1 MSTRILTGKYL
12 SGYTLTSA
20 WTGVQVNASA
30 VVAGTVGAN
39 GVYVAGSPG
48 GIALDLPNAFTA
60 VNHGFIEGGAGGNGG
75 VNDYNGGAGGA
86 GGVGVDLAFGGTLT
100 NTDAIYGG
108 AGGTGG
114 YGGNLGGAG
123 GAGGYAAVFGGGGIL
138 TNTGVISGGR
148 GGDAGGGAHGTGN
161 RGLGGGGAY
170 FSQPGTVHN
179 QGAIRAGNEGSGGG
193 GGFHAGVRLES
204 GGRIVNGSSTN
215 HTASIGGDIGVF
227 ALGPA
232 TIVNYGDI
240 YGHGY
245 YHSIQLLFGG
255 RVIAEPG
262 ANFGGGGAYAQN
274 AAVLELAGGSG
285 TFGFDGVNA
294 SVTGSISGNFGGF
307 SSYVLDAGGS
317 WTISGVNTVATGHA
331 LTSSALLTLAAGA
344 SVTVADGASFAAQGH
359 LINGGTIALASTASH
374 SDLVVMAGGLNLYG
388 GQVDLSGPGARI
400 HGVSAAASFF
410 NDGTITGQGWLGLS
424 SLILDND
431 SSGVIEAVGK
441 QGLVVAVSGYS
452 GNFGMM
458 ESAAGSVLTIRDS
471 SIAQTPTHGT
481 IAALNGGRVNLS
493 GDIIS
498 SGTLSQTGTGV
509 FNING
514 NGVELSGS
522 YQAITIDGVIQV
534 LAGIALTLDGAI
546 VNSGKIN
553 TFGGAHATK
562 LVVGADGVTLTGGGQ
577 VNTKANVNNIIVG
590 AAAGDTLTNVDN
602 RIAGAGN
609 IGDKSMVLVNQAK
622 GTILGN
628 SAVTLTLDTG
638 TSTIAN
644 AGLIESASTGQVVV
658 RSAVANT
665 GSLFAASGTLTL
677 DGVVTGT
684 GGAKIKTGVL
694 NIAAKFGE
702 AVTFLTGATGQLRLT
717 DFTQFSGAVAG
728 FSHTGA
734 NSIDLAGFTK
744 TGAKA
749 SYAGTT
755 VSGTLTVTNG
765 TQTAKVHLTG
775 DYTAATFTLASDG
788 HGGVLVKDPSAPLA
802 QATAAFGPHPPP
814 QLAAALVW
822 RAPRLPVLHVQA

>member
-1 MSTRILTGKYL
+1 MTTRILTGKYL

-30 VVAGTVGAN
+30 VVAGTVGSN
-39 GVYVAGSPG
+39 GVYAAGSPG
-48 GIALDLPNAFTA
+48 GIALDLPNAVTA
-60 VNHGFIEGGAGGNGG
+60 VNHGFIDGGAGGNGG

-86 GGVGVDLAFGGTLT
+86 GGVGVDLASGGTLT
-100 NTDAIYGG
+100 NTESIYGGRGGYGGYGAHDGG
-108 AGGTGG
+108 AGGH
-114 YGGNLGGAG
+114 GGAG
-123 GAGGYAAVFGGGGIL
+123 VWFAGAGTL
-138 TNTGVISGGR
+138 TNTGVIQGGY
-148 GGDAGGGAHGTGN
+148 GGNGGAGKTAGGQGGNGADGVY
-161 RGLGGGGAY
+161 LG
-170 FSQPGTVHN
+170 
-179 QGAIRAGNEGSGGG
+179 
-193 GGFHAGVRLES
+193 S
-204 GGRIVNGSSTN
+204 GGRIVNLGRISAGRGGTGGFTYDTYAVVMEHGGVLINGSSTN
-215 HTASIGGDIGVF
+215 HLAQLGNGLIGV
-227 ALGPA
+227 LDLNYTGS
-232 TIVNYGDI
+232 IVNFGAIDGSALSVNMGPTRLIAESGSY
-240 YGHGY
+240 
-245 YHSIQLLFGG
+245 FGG
-255 RVIAEPG
+255 LA
-262 ANFGGGGAYAQN
+262 FSGGGT
-274 AAVLELAGGSG
+274 LELAGGVGALTSLG
-285 TFGFDGVNA
+285 TTLTV
-294 SVTGSISGNFGGF
+294 SGSITGAFIGF
-307 SSYVLDAGGS
+307 STYQLDAGGA
-317 WTISGVNTVATGHA
+317 WTIGGINTVATGHA

-344 SVTVADGASFAAQGH
+344 AITVADGASFTAQGH

-374 SDLVVMAGGLNLYG
+374 SDLMVMAGGLSLYG

-400 HGVSAAASFF
+400 HGVSAAASLF

-424 SLILDND
+424 SLNLDND
-431 SSGVIEAVGK
+431 TSGVIEAVGK

-452 GNFGMM
+452 ANFGVM

-498 SGTLSQTGTGV
+498 SGTLSQAGTGV

-522 YQAITIDGVIQV
+522 YQAITIEGAIRV
-534 LAGIALTLDGAI
+534 LAGVALTLDGAI

-562 LVVGADGVTLTGGGQ
+562 LVLGADGVTLTGGGQ
-577 VNTKANVNNIIVG
+577 VNTKANVNNIIIG

-694 NIAAKFGE
+694 NLAAKFGE
-702 AVTFLTGATGQLRLT
+702 AVTFLSGATGQLRLT
-717 DFTQFSGAVAG
+717 DFTQFSGQVAG

-734 NSIDLAGFTK
+734 NSIDLAGFTLS
-744 TGAKA
+744 GAKA

-755 VSGTLTVTNG
+755 ASGTLTVTNG

-775 DYTAATFTLASDG
+775 DYTAATFTLANDG
-788 HGGVLVKDPSAPLA
+788 HSGVLVKDPSAPLA
-802 QATAAFGPHPPP
+802 QAMAAFGPHPPP
-814 QLAAALVW
+814 HLAADMVW